1 MEKGFV
7 LLFIMLISLFVYI
20 LLFHVLNLAL
30 QALHLVAAA
39 RVLADELG
47 EAGEQFGVAPP
58 IIYKEGDEGDDDH
71 QYDGGKGQCEDD
83 CDVDVHFHADN
94 VCASRMQKAC
104 FMLRRSQTSHELA
117 SAKVQ
122 EKQRP
127 DGTLLENDRSNL
139 ENLPFRAAMIQ
150 MRKEMLPFATGAA
163 EVAGRHAVLVAE
175 NAVERAAVVEARV
188 EGNLLDG
195 LVGLRQQ
202 LRGTCQTV
210 AVDELQE
217 GLSATT
223 LADGVGMLSFSDFIC
238 LTSARASL

>member
-30 QALHLVAAA
+30 QALHLVAVA

-47 EAGEQFGVAPP
+47 KAREQFGVAPP

-83 CDVDVHFHADN
+83 CDVYVRFHA
-94 VCASRMQKAC
+94 
-104 FMLRRSQTSHELA
+104 
-117 SAKVQ
+117 AKVQ
-122 EKQRP
+122 GKQRP